1 MQQRRRP
8 IGWMPPEVPV
18 SDGLRVL
25 IVEEV
30 AAAAELA
37 MRLLVQGGITCTYL
51 QVAVEKEFRAALLR
65 FSPQVILSD
74 LVLPR
79 LDGLTALEIARRV
92 LPDVPF
98 IFLSATPGEERAVE
112 AMRHGAADYVLKTN
126 ASRLVP
132 AVLGALREVAARMRL
147 RTYEQQ
153 TKDKEQRRHE
163 QQQERIA
170 RLTRM
175 LQMQSGINAAVVR
188 IRELEDLLREACRL
202 ALQVGGYEHAMIS
215 LVASGGRSARP
226 WYRLGMAPGYLESLE
241 FQISDGTEPDTN
253 LVKQTQHTKQKTIST
268 DLTQSEPPVAGRVE
282 LLERG
287 FHSVVALP
295 LTVDGARIGVLSL
308 ASRESDLLSDEE
320 LRLLQ
325 DIIAN
330 LSFALQYRQ
339 KENTFQYLAYYDP
352 LTGHAK
358 RGLFCERLDKLLQSR
373 GRPQAAPTEVCKAE
387 KTQNKI
393 TDSNG
398 RHVGDLLLQRVAER
412 LRHHVDDDERIG

>member
-1 MQQRRRP
+1 MQQRQR
-8 IGWMPPEVPV
+8 PPEVAV

-25 IVEEV
+25 IVEAV

-37 MRLLVQGGITCTYL
+37 MRQLAQGGITCTYL
-51 QVAVEKEFRAALLR
+51 QVASERDFRAALLR
-65 FSPQVILSD
+65 FSPGLILSE

-79 LDGLTALEIARRV
+79 LDGLTALEMARRE

-98 IFLSATPGEERAVE
+98 IFLSGTPGEERAVE

-132 AVLGALREVAARMRL
+132 AVLGALREVGVRARL
-147 RTYEQQ
+147 RTHEQQ
-153 TKDKEQRRHE
+153 ARDKEQRRHE
-163 QQQERIA
+163 HQQERIA

-188 IRELEDLLREACRL
+188 IREREDLLREACRL

-215 LVASGGRSARP
+215 LVAADGRRARP
-226 WYRLGMAPGYLESLE
+226 WYRLGMAPGYLEKLE
-241 FQISDGTEPDTN
+241 FQIGDGTEPDTS
-253 LVKQTQHTKQKTIST
+253 LVGRALRTGQITIST

-308 ASRESDLLSDEE
+308 ASRESDLVSEEE

-325 DIIAN
+325 DMIAN

-339 KENTFQYLAYYDP
+339 KE
-352 LTGHAK
+352 
-358 RGLFCERLDKLLQSR
+358 
-373 GRPQAAPTEVCKAE
+373 
-387 KTQNKI
+387 
-393 TDSNG
+393 
-398 RHVGDLLLQRVAER
+398 
-412 LRHHVDDDERIG
+412 